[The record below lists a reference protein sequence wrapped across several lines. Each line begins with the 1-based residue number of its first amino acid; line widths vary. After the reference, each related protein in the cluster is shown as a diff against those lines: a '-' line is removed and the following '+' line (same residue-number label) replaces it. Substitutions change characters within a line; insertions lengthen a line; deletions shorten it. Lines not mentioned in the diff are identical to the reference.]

1 MAIMSKHQKLLDR
14 FVSKPND
21 FTWHEL
27 ETLLTGFGYRAGPQ
41 GNTGGSRRRFVHDTH
56 AAINL
61 HKPHPGNE
69 LKKYQMTQIITHLKG
84 EGLI

>member
-1 MAIMSKHQKLLDR
+1 MTSHGTSWKRFLRGSAIGLAQ
-14 FVSKPND
+14 
-21 FTWHEL
+21 
-27 ETLLTGFGYRAGPQ
+27 Q